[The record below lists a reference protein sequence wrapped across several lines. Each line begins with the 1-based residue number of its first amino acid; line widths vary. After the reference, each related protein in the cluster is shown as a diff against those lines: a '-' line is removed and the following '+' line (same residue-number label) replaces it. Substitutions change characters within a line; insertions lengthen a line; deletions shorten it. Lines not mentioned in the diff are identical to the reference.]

1 MLIWYGW
8 LLVKVGNALCCEF
21 NQDSTLLAVGYHE
34 NAVAVFNVQ
43 SSTLEYLDTSVH
55 KAGVR

>member
-1 MLIWYGW
+1 M
-8 LLVKVGNALCCEF
+8 GNALCCEF